1 MKILQVVP
9 HFYPAWSFGGIAR
22 VVYETSRQLVERGHD
37 VTVHT
42 TNALDPR
49 TNFKA
54 ARREYQIEGMRVKY
68 YRNLALVGGLNL
80 SSDALGTET
89 LREVKDSDIVNMHA
103 FRTFQNVIAH
113 FCARR
118 CRKPYVLT
126 GHGTVPRV
134 VERIVSKK
142 LFDEAFGF
150 RLLRHAARLVASTDI
165 EMKQIVS
172 MGVSNE
178 RVVVVPNG
186 VDTKSFERLPKPGT
200 FKHKFGLDDEL
211 DLILYVGRVHKRK
224 GIGFLLD
231 AFAHLDKAKVALVV
245 AGGDDGY
252 TSILRERASS
262 LKIADRVIFTGFI
275 SERVKMAAYID
286 STVVVYPGIY
296 ESFGLVPLE
305 AALCSKPVIVSDDSA
320 MAEIVRQGGFG
331 ESTKYGD
338 SSQLMK
344 ALQKTISDPE
354 RAREMGKKG
363 KQFVKRNFD
372 WSSIVSK
379 LETVYSSSLD
389 AR

>member
-1 MKILQVVP
+1 
-9 HFYPAWSFGGIAR
+9 
-22 VVYETSRQLVERGHD
+22 
-37 VTVHT
+37 
-42 TNALDPR
+42 
-49 TNFKA
+49 
-54 ARREYQIEGMRVKY
+54 
-68 YRNLALVGGLNL
+68 
-80 SSDALGTET
+80 
-89 LREVKDSDIVNMHA
+89 
-103 FRTFQNVIAH
+103 
-113 FCARR
+113 
-118 CRKPYVLT
+118 
-126 GHGTVPRV
+126 
-134 VERIVSKK
+134 
-142 LFDEAFGF
+142 
-150 RLLRHAARLVASTDI
+150 
-165 EMKQIVS
+165 
-172 MGVSNE
+172 
-178 RVVVVPNG
+178 

-338 SSQLMK
+338 LSQLLK

-354 RAREMGKKG
+354 TAREMGKKG